1 MKKSVY
7 LLLILS
13 SITSIGLAQ
22 ISISKGLMGGVN
34 LATAGGADV
43 STDVKSTT
51 GYAAGVFLELNIPGP
66 FSIEP
71 EALYS
76 IKGSKT
82 ESSGNTFT
90 ATSTYIDVPVL
101 LKYYFPSLV
110 VKPFLFAG
118 PSYSILLSAKQK
130 SEGPRITSS
139 EIDIK
144 DGMRTNDLG
153 AVVGAG
159 VNFSLPAI
167 DVRIDARYNYG
178 LSTLDKEGN
187 VKGYNRVM
195 SLYVGLCF

>member
-22 ISISKGLMGGVN
+22 IRISKGLMGGVN

-66 FSIEP
+66 FSFEP

-118 PSYSILLSAKQK
+118 PSYSILLSAKRK
-130 SEGPRITSS
+130 VEGSSVTNSEA
-139 EIDIK
+139 DIK
-144 DGMRTNDLG
+144 DIMTTNDIG
-153 AVVGAG
+153 AVVGLG
-159 VNFSLPAI
+159 VGFSVLR
-167 DVRIDARYNYG
+167 VDARYNLG
-178 LSTLDKEGN
+178 LSTVDKSGTY
-187 VKGYNRVM
+187 KMFNRVAAV
-195 SLYVGLCF
+195 YVGLEF